1 MKTRK
6 ELQKNNEHE
15 LKSRQC
21 RQNQPKSA
29 GILPAEWRV
38 RIEPT
43 AKTGIVPCP
52 CHCPVMQVSP
62 LTKSQHSTAQH
73 SRSPTSSVSGCSQ
86 VASRDAHEVLLPAR
100 LRVSSTGTGAFLPFS
115 PRSLSPPA
123 LCSQHHRSARR
134 RLPSA
139 PPVNV
144 RPSRPHTCCGRRTRS
159 ALLSLSLD
167 VLERGLE
174 SIDRW
179 PLLWL
184 CVASVF

>member
-62 LTKSQHSTAQH
+62 LTKSQHSTA
-73 SRSPTSSVSGCSQ
+73 
-86 VASRDAHEVLLPAR
+86 E
-100 LRVSSTGTGAFLPFS
+100 
-115 PRSLSPPA
+115 
-123 LCSQHHRSARR
+123 
-134 RLPSA
+134 A
-139 PPVNV
+139 PP
-144 RPSRPHTCCGRRTRS
+144 RPFPGARKSQAATPTRCCCLRGCECLRQEPAPFCPSHRGLFPRRPFALNIIDQH
-159 ALLSLSLD
+159 AADYLPPLLST
-167 VLERGLE
+167 
-174 SIDRW
+174 
-179 PLLWL
+179 
-184 CVASVF
+184 